1 MRERSTMR
9 RFSSGPGMLP
19 PRGWRCHYTRARRGL
34 QRAAEGVLRPL
45 RPAERGRRDGAGPPI
60 RLSRA
65 YTRSYQIMRHRLPG
79 LFLALLSVSAC
90 SVVSIDL
97 TPRIRPLEESTVE
110 GTGAGKVLLIDL
122 GGVLAEEPLITLES
136 RPQVPLLAR
145 VREELEKAEGDDK
158 VKALVLRINS
168 P

>member
-1 MRERSTMR
+1 SSSRLALPLYKGSETPSTRCR
-9 RFSSGPGMLP
+9 RTSAS
-19 PRGWRCHYTRARRGL
+19 
-34 QRAAEGVLRPL
+34 AASRNE
-45 RPAERGRRDGAGPPI
+45 AASDGAGRPI
-60 RLSRA
+60 RYSRA

-79 LFLALLSVSAC
+79 LILALLSVSAC

-97 TPRIRPLEESTVE
+97 TPRVRPLEESTVE
-110 GTGAGKVLLIDL
+110 GTGTGKVLLIDL

-168 P
+168 PGGTVTASD